1 MTNLK
6 ICLITLSLLAAI
18 ANAQSTTS
26 EKIDAYLTR
35 LTGFGL
41 TGQVL
46 VAKDGKV
53 ILEKGYGFADRKR
66 KLPFTKDTV
75 VDIGSNTKDL
85 TKTAMLQ
92 LAQNGKLKLSDTL
105 PKFFDNV
112 PTDKAGI
119 TIEQLMEHTAGFGQY
134 SGRDEEP
141 LTKADFLQR
150 VFATP
155 LLAPPGQK
163 ESYSNPGYSLLAAII
178 EKVSGNSYEQYVQAQ
193 ILKPAGM
200 TTTGYILPKW
210 RDGQLARNYAN
221 DKEEPPT
228 FEYPHLPD
236 GPGWNLRGNGGTLST
251 VGEMYKFYQ
260 ALQGDKLLAPEFKAK
275 LFDVNAPLM
284 LAGSNGIHFFVYR
297 HEPAQRLVI
306 LVATTDPRV
315 RAPEVSRRIVA
326 LVNGR
331 ELPWPPEPD
340 NRLSQT
346 AKTNV
351 PALPDNA
358 AGRLVAAY
366 LKAFNAGD
374 EKVMQEFME
383 TNLSPTSLA
392 SRPMKDRLTVYQRLR
407 DDLGNL
413 TISDV
418 AEANEHG
425 ITVTFQ
431 AAKGPTP
438 IFMFEMDASEP
449 GKLKGLRIE
458 LR

>member
-1 MTNLK
+1 MTHLK
-6 ICLITLSLLAAI
+6 TCLIALSLWAAV
-18 ANAQSTTS
+18 AVAQPALP
-26 EKIDAYLTR
+26 EKIDEHLTR
-35 LTGFGL
+35 LTSNGL

-46 VAKDGKV
+46 VAQDGKV
-53 ILEKGYGFADRKR
+53 ILEKGYGLADRKR
-66 KLPFTKDTV
+66 NLPFTKETV

-85 TKTAMLQ
+85 TKTAILQ
-92 LAQNGKLKLSDTL
+92 LVQSGKLKLNDTL

-112 PTDKAGI
+112 PADKAAI
-119 TIEQLMEHTAGFGQY
+119 TVEQLMEHTAGFRQH

-141 LTKADFLQR
+141 LTKADFLRR
-150 VFATP
+150 VFAAP
-155 LLAPPGQK
+155 LLALPGQR

-178 EKVSGNSYEQYVQAQ
+178 EKVSGQSYEQFVQAQ
-193 ILKPAGM
+193 ILKPVGM

-284 LAGSNGIHFFVYR
+284 LAGSNGVHFFVYQN
-297 HEPAQRLVI
+297 EPTQRLVI

-331 ELPWPPEPD
+331 ELP
-340 NRLSQT
+340 LT
-346 AKTNV
+346 ASGSAAAATANTNA

-358 AGRLVAAY
+358 VGRLIAAY
-366 LKAFNAGD
+366 IKAFNSGD
-374 EKVMQEFME
+374 EKVMQAFLE
-383 TNLSPTSLA
+383 TTLAKTSLA
-392 SRPMKDRLTVYQRLR
+392 NRPMQERLKIYQRLR
-407 DDLGNL
+407 GELGNL
-413 TISDV
+413 TLSNV
-418 AEANEHG
+418 AATNENG
-425 ITVTFQ
+425 LAVTFQ
-431 AAKGPTP
+431 TATGNTAEFT
-438 IFMFEMDASEP
+438 FELDSAEP

>member
-1 MTNLK
+1 MINQKT
-6 ICLITLSLLAAI
+6 CLIALLLLAAV
-18 ANAQSTTS
+18 AHAQPTTS
-26 EKIDAYLTR
+26 EKIDEHLTR

-46 VAKDGKV
+46 VAQDGKV
-53 ILEKGYGFADRKR
+53 ILEKGYGFADRNR

-85 TKTAMLQ
+85 TKTAILQ
-92 LAQNGKLKLSDTL
+92 LAQSGKLKLTDTL
-105 PKFFDNV
+105 PKFFDHV
-112 PTDKAGI
+112 PADKAVI
-119 TIEQLMEHTAGFGQY
+119 TIEQLMEHTAGFGQH

-150 VFATP
+150 VFAAP

-163 ESYSNPGYSLLAAII
+163 ERYSNPGYSLLAAII
-178 EKVSGNSYEQYVQAQ
+178 EKISGNSYEQYVQAQ

-210 RDGQLARNYAN
+210 RDGQLARNYAEGR
-221 DKEEPPT
+221 EEPPT

-251 VGEMYKFYQ
+251 VGDMYKFYQ

-284 LAGSNGIHFFVYR
+284 LAGSNGIHFFVYQN
-297 HEPAQRLVI
+297 EPANRLVI

-326 LVNGR
+326 IVNGR
-331 ELPWPPEPD
+331 ELPLNAP
-340 NRLSQT
+340 NAAAAAT
-346 AKTNV
+346 ANTNA
-351 PALPDNA
+351 PTLPDNA

-366 LKAFNAGD
+366 LKAFNSGD
-374 EKVMQEFME
+374 EKAMQAFLQ
-383 TNLSPTSLA
+383 THLAPASLA
-392 SRPMKDRLTVYQRLR
+392 SRPMDERLKIYQRLR
-407 DDLGNL
+407 GDLGDL
-413 TISDV
+413 TVGNV
-418 AEANEHG
+418 AATNETG
-425 ITVTFQ
+425 LAVTFQ
-431 AAKGPTP
+431 TATGKTAEFT
-438 IFMFEMDASEP
+438 FELDPVEP
-449 GKLKGLRIE
+449 QKLKGLRIE
-458 LR
+458 LRE